1 MDQQWREDEAEKR
14 RGRSAKAAAAIGGLS
29 LGRCALARVKGYERP
44 GVLTWI
50 CRRRVELAITIKS
63 GEKRRARLYANEVTV
78 LEDTVP

>member
-1 MDQQWREDEAEKR
+1 MARRRLADSEAVRAAEMDQQWREDEAEKR

-50 CRRRVELAITIKS
+50 
-63 GEKRRARLYANEVTV
+63 
-78 LEDTVP
+78 